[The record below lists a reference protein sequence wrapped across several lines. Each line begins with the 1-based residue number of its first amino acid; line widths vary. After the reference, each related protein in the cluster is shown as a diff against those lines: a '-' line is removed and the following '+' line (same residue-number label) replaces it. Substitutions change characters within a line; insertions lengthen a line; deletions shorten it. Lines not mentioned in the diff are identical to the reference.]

1 MEIKQFATLDPEL
14 EALASQIKPLPADI
28 CDSALEQAS
37 NAPAE
42 TSRSGF
48 IGAAKDIGKLAVL
61 GAVLLILVAVRTE
74 GGVVAGIGLMAGAVF
89 GVYIAF
95 GKRQGMSALLV
106 YLLGF
111 ALFAQLRAFGDE
123 TGIAH
128 SYTYVISADAVF
140 GANPSA
146 WLQDHLYSA
155 GSYGLLDYGTA
166 VVYVSYFVVLHIV
179 AFYLWS
185 RRREL
190 FGLYAGALLLCF
202 YTGLLA
208 SFLLPTAP
216 PWLASQHGDIG
227 NVARIFQEM
236 VGTGTHSSAGA
247 AVGQND
253 VAAMPSLHMAITVVV
268 AIFTWHCNRRLGVL
282 GAVYAASMGFTL
294 VYMGEHYVVDVLA
307 GVAFAAGSWV
317 VALRL
322 WRKRAEV
329 APEGPIGRVV
339 IPALQGQMARH

>member
-1 MEIKQFATLDPEL
+1 LKSLSQNGALPSCSTLDQ
-14 EALASQIKPLPADI
+14 AL
-28 CDSALEQAS
+28 

-42 TSRSGF
+42 SISRSGF
-48 IGAAKDIGKLAVL
+48 IGAAKDLGKFAIL
-61 GAVLLILVAVRTE
+61 GAVLLILIAVRTE
-74 GGVVAGIGLMAGAVF
+74 GGVIAGIGLTAAAVF
-89 GVYIAF
+89 GVYVAF
-95 GKRQGMSALLV
+95 GKRQGLSHLLV

-123 TGIAH
+123 TGIPY
-128 SYTYVISADAVF
+128 SYTYVISADGIL

-146 WLQDHLYSA
+146 WLQDKLFVAGRYGMLEYAMSA
-155 GSYGLLDYGTA
+155 
-166 VVYVSYFVVLHIV
+166 VYVSYFVVLHVV

-202 YTGLLA
+202 YSGLLA

-216 PWLASQHGDIG
+216 PWLASQQGEIG
-227 NVARIFQEM
+227 AVQRIFQDM

-268 AIFTWHCNRRLGVL
+268 AIFAWHCSRRLGVI
-282 GAVYAASMGFTL
+282 GAVYAASMGFAL
-294 VYMGEHYVVDVLA
+294 VYLGEHYVTDVLA
-307 GVAFAAGSWV
+307 GIVFAAGSWL

-322 WRKRAEV
+322 WRTRAV
-329 APEGPIGRVV
+329 TQALDVPNGRVV
-339 IPALQGQMARH
+339 MPALQGQTAPH

>member
-1 MEIKQFATLDPEL
+1 LKSLSLNGA
-14 EALASQIKPLPADI
+14 PLN
-28 CDSALEQAS
+28 CDSTAVQAPD
-37 NAPAE
+37 APAE

-48 IGAAKDIGKLAVL
+48 ISAAKDIGKLAVL

-74 GGVVAGIGLMAGAVF
+74 GGVVAGIGLMAAAVF

-95 GKRQGMSALLV
+95 GKRQGLSALLV

-128 SYTYVISADAVF
+128 SYTYVISADALL
-140 GANPSA
+140 GPNPSA
-146 WLQDHLYSA
+146 WLQGHLYVA
-155 GSYGLLDYGTA
+155 GSFRVLEYVTA
-166 VVYVSYFVVLHIV
+166 LVYVSYFVVLHMV

-227 NVARIFQEM
+227 SVARIFQEM

-253 VAAMPSLHMAITVVV
+253 VAAMPSLHMAITVVI
-268 AIFTWHCNRRLGVL
+268 AMFAWHCNRRLGVL

-294 VYMGEHYVVDVLA
+294 VYLGEHYVIDVLA
-307 GVAFAAGSWV
+307 GIAFAAGSWL

-322 WRKRAEV
+322 WHKRSEFEL
-329 APEGPIGRVV
+329 EGPIGPVV
-339 IPALQGQMARH
+339 IPALQGQTAGH